1 MNIFALDDNPTFAAQ
16 MQCDKHVVKMVLESG
31 QMLSTAHRLLDGEL
45 TITESNGRKKKQWH
59 LQDDKLESVLYKV
72 AHPSHP
78 CTIWTMESKGNYL
91 WHYNHFVSLC
101 NEYRY
106 RYGKLHMTDEKLRYL
121 LMRPPKNIP
130 EGERTPFKLAMGSN
144 PECIDINNPV
154 ESYRKFYMT
163 KQKRFKMVW
172 SRRNVPE
179 WFETGV

>member
-1 MNIFALDDNPTFAAQ
+1 MNIFVLDENPTFAAQ
-16 MQCDKHVVKMVLESG
+16 LQCDKHIVKMVLESG
-31 QMLSTAHRLLDGEL
+31 QMLSTAHRLLDGNQS
-45 TITESNGRKKKQWH
+45 IVESKGRKKKVWTME
-59 LQDDKLESVLYKV
+59 DPSLENILYKV

-78 CTIWTMESKGNYL
+78 CTIWTTESLANYQ
-91 WHYNHFVSLC
+91 WHYNHFVALC
-101 NEYRY
+101 DEYRY
-106 RYGKLHMTDEKLRYL
+106 RYGKVHMTDAKLRYV
-121 LMRPPKNIP
+121 LMNPPKNIP
-130 EGERTPFKLAMGSN
+130 EGDRTPFKLAMGSN